1 MTSADAYGP
10 SADLPSRVV
19 VPMCR
24 LTWVAGSFSAHVM
37 AARLQSEGI
46 DVQLRGALDGPYGLT
61 VGDMARV
68 DLWVPEDQLD
78 DAQLVMLASEVDVA
92 LAAPREWGEASERPS
107 RRWPLWVA
115 AACIAVAALAPVV
128 RFLLEG

>member
-1 MTSADAYGP
+1 
-10 SADLPSRVV
+10 
-19 VPMCR
+19 MCQ
-24 LTWVAGSFSAHVM
+24 LTWVSGSFRAHVT

-78 DAQLVMLASEVDVA
+78 DARLVMLASEVDGA
-92 LAAPREWGEASERPS
+92 LAAPREWAGDDHRSARH
-107 RRWPLWVA
+107 WPMWVA
-115 AACIAVAALAPVV
+115 LALVAVAALAPVV
-128 RFLLEG
+128 HYFTDW

>member
-1 MTSADAYGP
+1 MQ
-10 SADLPSRVV
+10 
-19 VPMCR
+19 R
-24 LTWVAGSFSAHVM
+24 LTWVAGSFSAHVI

-78 DAQLVMLASEVDVA
+78 DAKLVMLASEVDVA
-92 LAAPREWGEASERPS
+92 LAAPREWGGERESARP
-107 RRWPLWVA
+107 RWPLVVA
-115 AACIAVAALAPVV
+115 LVLVVMACLAPVIHW
-128 RFLLEG
+128 LADG

>member
-1 MTSADAYGP
+1 MQQ
-10 SADLPSRVV
+10 
-19 VPMCR
+19 
-24 LTWVAGSFSAHVM
+24 LTWVAGSFSAHVI

-78 DAQLVMLASEVDVA
+78 DAKLVMLASEVDVA
-92 LAAPREWGEASERPS
+92 LAAPREWAGDSSSSR

-115 AACIAVAALAPVV
+115 ATLIAVACLAP
-128 RFLLEG
+128 LLHSLAER

>member
-1 MTSADAYGP
+1 M
-10 SADLPSRVV
+10 R
-19 VPMCR
+19 R

-46 DVQLRGALDGPYGLT
+46 DVQLRGALDGTYGFT

-78 DAQLVMLASEVDVA
+78 DAQLVMLASEVDGA
-92 LAAPREWGEASERPS
+92 MATSNEWSDRDSQPA
-107 RRWPLWVA
+107 RRWPWWIAIALIIA
-115 AACIAVAALAPVV
+115 AVAPVV
-128 RFLLEG
+128 LAYLVNG